1 MGPRRGAVDA
11 GVASFSKVIRTSGT
25 RSVQVVG
32 CTRCFPTRPA
42 SVPKLDSEGP
52 QRYRC
57 RECGCRSVSKL
68 AGVTRLLSDF
78 LIPHFKLSHY
88 LPAGLGS
95 AFWQSPNEA
104 WASVRC
110 ASNPWARSV
119 ELASRP
125 FDRGTARVR
134 PQSYYVFKR
143 STALRLRFRCRT
155 GSESHP
161 RLDQAAPDCLRY
173 ACYPRQAAGKPPR
186 LIWSTALPATS
197 VTGSPVWMNQE
208 SQLAFQSG
216 ITSGLSP
223 NSVRRT

>member
-25 RSVQVVG
+25 RSVRVVG

-88 LPAGLGS
+88 RELGWV
-95 AFWQSPNEA
+95 AHF
-104 WASVRC
+104 
-110 ASNPWARSV
+110 
-119 ELASRP
+119 
-125 FDRGTARVR
+125 G
-134 PQSYYVFKR
+134 
-143 STALRLRFRCRT
+143 
-155 GSESHP
+155 
-161 RLDQAAPDCLRY
+161 
-173 ACYPRQAAGKPPR
+173 PPR
-186 LIWSTALPATS
+186 LTWRTS
-197 VTGSPVWMNQE
+197 LNKEQPIVS
-208 SQLAFQSG
+208 LAD
-216 ITSGLSP
+216 
-223 NSVRRT
+223 R

>member
-25 RSVQVVG
+25 RSVRVVG

-88 LPAGLGS
+88 
-95 AFWQSPNEA
+95 QK
-104 WASVRC
+104 
-110 ASNPWARSV
+110 
-119 ELASRP
+119 
-125 FDRGTARVR
+125 RVIL
-134 PQSYYVFKR
+134 VDV
-143 STALRLRFRCRT
+143 
-155 GSESHP
+155 
-161 RLDQAAPDCLRY
+161 DQAAASSILGVGS
-173 ACYPRQAAGKPPR
+173 A
-186 LIWSTALPATS
+186 SLPAAL
-197 VTGSPVWMNQE
+197 GM
-208 SQLAFQSG
+208 
-216 ITSGLSP
+216 
-223 NSVRRT
+223 VR